1 MRPEGNL
8 LLWMLHVVLFGCYL
22 RGYQRNHTFLKNK
35 ENVTSGSD
43 TVSHECL
50 RNAKPEPL
58 TPSKLDKHK
67 LLLSSNN
74 FSVVFNVT
82 ICMVGGV

>member
-1 MRPEGNL
+1 MDVACGIV
-8 LLWMLHVVLFGCYL
+8 WMLFKRISTEPY
-22 RGYQRNHTFLKNK
+22 FLKNK
-35 ENVTSGSD
+35 ENVTSDSD

-74 FSVVFNVT
+74 FSVVSNVT

>member
-1 MRPEGNL
+1 MDVTCGIV
-8 LLWMLHVVLFGCYL
+8 WMLFKRISTEPY
-22 RGYQRNHTFLKNK
+22 FLKNK
-35 ENVTSGSD
+35 ENVTSDSD
-43 TVSHECL
+43 TVSYECL

-74 FSVVFNVT
+74 FSVVSNVT